1 MEWTPNA
8 NQKKFLEVVSKE
20 PHTLAELGKL
30 AGCEFKTGTVNTLV
44 KKGLVAHGE
53 DKQVVCPACGHKHT
67 VKTWVKA

>member
-8 NQKKFLEVVSKE
+8 NQKKFLEVLSAE
-20 PHTLAELGKL
+20 PRTLAELGEL
-30 AGCEFKTGTVNTLV
+30 AGCEFKTGTVNTLI

-53 DKQVVCPACGHKHT
+53 DKQIVCPACGHKHT